1 MSDHSKTWRFSSRV
15 VRELAACASVLIAA
29 LSLAAPA
36 HADAMTSGTYQ
47 LVATEMTNCLTSGTQ
62 VLGPDSI
69 AIMLSPCDRSGNN
82 GHQLWITKVD
92 RQSRG
97 FYFQNQATGR
107 CLTLGSHAT
116 LSGRTSFEPGLKVIE
131 EDCIAGPA
139 WYQLWS
145 EDNLHGHRALVSHRD
160 HFCVSF
166 GANPRYRDCAA
177 VGVAEAKW
185 YGFSLR
191 EPGRTSTHGASGSVA
206 KGPIRSVSAPRVLE
220 AHADTVEFVAFSPD
234 GTRVLSGGL
243 DDQVLIWDPKSLAI
257 TARLTGHERP
267 EPIDGVLSGA
277 WSPDGKRVVTG
288 GSDAT
293 VRVWDARNGNQQ
305 RVLDGHRFNERTRRS
320 AGVREVIW
328 APDGQSIVSMGS
340 NQSMAAILWN
350 AQSLSHSHTPPDFNS
365 RKRAIYSASLSPD
378 QSRLAVGSRD
388 GVLRIFDIRS
398 RRIVLE
404 MLAPNP
410 NPHQKLMSSVDWS
423 PDGKQ
428 IVTAGWD
435 KALRIWDVRTG
446 RMTRRLDFDWLTE
459 AKWSPDGAYIL
470 TDGHGNIIEA
480 ATGRIVHK
488 VERNKSLLHTVD
500 WSPDGRSIVAGA
512 TRKKVLVWQLD
523 R

>member
-1 MSDHSKTWRFSSRV
+1 MSDHSKKWRFSSRV
-15 VRELAACASVLIAA
+15 VRELAACTSVLIAA

-36 HADAMTSGTYQ
+36 HADALTPGTYQ
-47 LVATEMTNCLTSGTQ
+47 LVATETTKCLTSGTQ
-62 VLGPDSI
+62 VQGPDSI
-69 AIMLSPCDRSGNN
+69 AIMLRPCDRSGNN

-107 CLTLGSHAT
+107 CLTLESQAT
-116 LSGRTSFEPGLKVIE
+116 LSGRTVYEPGLAVIE

-145 EDNLHGHRALVSHRD
+145 EDNLNGHRALVSHRD
-160 HFCVSF
+160 RFCVSF
-166 GANPRYRDCAA
+166 GADARYRDCAA

-191 EPGRTSTHGASGSVA
+191 EPGKTSTHGASGSVA

-257 TARLTGHERP
+257 TARLTGHERS
-267 EPIDGVLSGA
+267 EVIDGVLSGA
-277 WSPDGKRVVTG
+277 WSPDGKQVVTG

-293 VRVWDARNGNQQ
+293 MRIWDARTGTQQ
-305 RVLDGHRFNERTRRS
+305 RVLDGHRFNEKTRRS
-320 AGVREVIW
+320 AGVRAVIW
-328 APDGQSIVSMGS
+328 APNGQSIVSMGT
-340 NQSMAAILWN
+340 NENMAAILWN
-350 AQSLSHSHTPPDFNS
+350 AQSLSPIETPADFNS
-365 RKRAIYSASLSPD
+365 QNRGVFSASLSPD

-388 GVLRIFDIRS
+388 GVLRIWDIAS
-398 RRIVLE
+398 RRIVHE
-404 MLAPNP
+404 WRPPNLSSF
-410 NPHQKLMSSVDWS
+410 QKIMGSVDWS
-423 PDGKQ
+423 PDGTK
-428 IVTAGWD
+428 IVTTSWD
-435 KALRIWDVRTG
+435 GGLRIWDVRTG
-446 RMTRRLDFDWLTE
+446 QMIRRLDLDQLTE

-488 VERNKSLLHTVD
+488 VERNNTSLYTVD
-500 WSPDGRSIVAGA
+500 WSPDGRTIVAGA